1 MNALLE
7 RLLGKATQLTRSG
20 RLAEATAAIQAALR
34 GAEPLP
40 THPPASPPRAPM
52 PAADFTPVDAQVID
66 VEARELPDAAND
78 APTPAA
84 PVPTSPD
91 APHTPPRAVP
101 GGEGEF
107 IAASYNDSHGQRDY
121 KLYLPPP
128 TSDALRPLLVMLHG
142 CTQNPD
148 DFAVGTRA
156 NELAR
161 EQGFVVLYPAQ
172 PGSAN
177 TSGCW
182 NWFKHNHQ
190 RRGAGEPALIAG
202 MVQAVVAKHGI
213 DPGRVFVAGLS
224 AGGAMAAIL
233 GDAYPDVFAAVGV
246 HSGLP
251 TGAATDVMTAFSA
264 MRSGRADASSLPL
277 RGMRAGARPTATQA
291 PTRGPHRAPPT
302 IVFHGDADATVNVV
316 NGEQVVAACI
326 AAAEVNA
333 SVPAP
338 VEQRMSTHGR
348 TTTRRTWHD
357 AEGRLLAEHWLL
369 AGAGHAWS
377 GGSAKG
383 TYADER
389 GPDATREMLRFFNAL
404 HAAAPA

>member
-20 RLAEATAAIQAALR
+20 RLAEATAAIQATLR
-34 GAEPLP
+34 GGTAV
-40 THPPASPPRAPM
+40 PASPPRAPM
-52 PAADFTPVDAQVID
+52 PAADRAAEFSAADSQVID
-66 VEARELPDAAND
+66 VEAREVPDAAND
-78 APTPAA
+78 APAPTRPAHTTDEAPRAA
-84 PVPTSPD
+84 PRA
-91 APHTPPRAVP
+91 API
-101 GGEGEF
+101 GEGEF
-107 IAASYNDSHGQRDY
+107 TAATYQDAHGQRDY
-121 KLYLPPP
+121 KLYLPPLIG
-128 TSDALRPLLVMLHG
+128 DAPRPLLVMLHG

-148 DFAVGTRA
+148 DFAAGTRA

-177 TSGCW
+177 ASGCW

-202 MVQAVVAKHGI
+202 MVQVVVAQHHI
-213 DPGRVFVAGLS
+213 DPARVFVAGLS

-233 GDAYPDVFAAVGV
+233 GDAYPDLFAAVGV

-251 TGAATDVMTAFSA
+251 TGAATDVMTAFNA
-264 MRSGRADASSLPL
+264 MRSGNADAGSLPL
-277 RGMRAGARPTATQA
+277 RGMRADARPA
-291 PTRGPHRAPPT
+291 PGPHRTPPT

-316 NGEQVVAACI
+316 NGEQVVNACI

-333 SVPAP
+333 SVSAP
-338 VEQRMSTHGR
+338 VEERMSTHGR

-357 AEGRLLAEHWLL
+357 ANGRVLAEHWLL
-369 AGAGHAWS
+369 SGAGHAWS
-377 GGSAKG
+377 GGSANG

-389 GPDATREMLRFFNAL
+389 GPDATREMLRFFNA
-404 HAAAPA
+404 AGAAPPA

>member
-7 RLLGKATQLTRSG
+7 RLLGKATQLTRTG

-34 GAEPLP
+34 GGAHL
-40 THPPASPPRAPM
+40 PASPPRAPT
-52 PAADFTPVDAQVID
+52 PAADSATKFAPTDAQVID
-66 VEARELPDAAND
+66 VEAREVPDAAND
-78 APTPAA
+78 APAPARPAQTTPDASRAA
-84 PVPTSPD
+84 PV
-91 APHTPPRAVP
+91 
-101 GGEGEF
+101 GEGEF
-107 IAASYNDSHGQRDY
+107 IAASYQDAHGQRDY
-121 KLYLPPP
+121 KLYLPP
-128 TSDALRPLLVMLHG
+128 SAGGALRPLLVMLHG

-148 DFAVGTRA
+148 DFAAGTRA

-202 MVQAVVAKHGI
+202 MVQAVVAQHRI
-213 DPGRVFVAGLS
+213 DPARVFVAGLS

-251 TGAATDVMTAFSA
+251 TGAATDVMGAFSA
-264 MRSGRADASSLPL
+264 MRSGSGGGSSDGGGGMLL
-277 RGMRAGARPTATQA
+277 RGMRAGARPAAT
-291 PTRGPHRAPPT
+291 PGPRRAPPT

-316 NGEQVVAACI
+316 NGEQVVQACV
-326 AAAEVNA
+326 AGAQVNA
-333 SVPAP
+333 GVPAP
-338 VEQRMSTHGR
+338 VEERMSNNGR

-357 AEGRLLAEHWLL
+357 ANGRVLAEHWLL

-377 GGSAKG
+377 GGSTTG
-383 TYADER
+383 TYADAR
-389 GPDATREMLRFFNAL
+389 GPDATREMLRFFHAL
-404 HAAAPA
+404 DAAPIA

>member
-20 RLAEATAAIQAALR
+20 RLFEATAAIQAALR
-34 GAEPLP
+34 GGAAVP
-40 THPPASPPRAPM
+40 TSRPHAPM
-52 PAADFTPVDAQVID
+52 PAPDFTSVDAQVID
-66 VEARELPDAAND
+66 VEAREVPDAAND
-78 APTPAA
+78 APAREARPAA
-84 PVPTSPD
+84 PQASPA
-91 APHTPPRAVP
+91 APAPALAPAP
-101 GGEGEF
+101 AGAGQF
-107 IAASYNDSHGQRDY
+107 IAAHYQDTHGQRAY
-121 KLYLPPP
+121 KLYLPPLGG
-128 TSDALRPLLVMLHG
+128 DAPRPLLVMLHG

-148 DFAVGTRA
+148 DFAAGTRA

-172 PGSAN
+172 PSGAN
-177 TSGCW
+177 SSGCW
-182 NWFKHNHQ
+182 NWFKHKHQ

-202 MVQAVVAKHGI
+202 MVQAVTVQHRI
-213 DPGRVFVAGLS
+213 DPARVFVAGLS

-264 MRSGRADASSLPL
+264 MRSGSVDPSTLPL
-277 RGMRAGARPTATQA
+277 CGMRAGTRPE
-291 PTRGPHRAPPT
+291 PGPHRAPPT

-316 NGEQVVAACI
+316 NGEQVVQACI
-326 AAAEVNA
+326 AAAQVNGNL
-333 SVPAP
+333 PAP
-338 VEQRMSTHGR
+338 VEERMSNNGR

-357 AEGRLLAEHWLL
+357 AHGRVLAEHWLL

-377 GGSAKG
+377 GGSAQG

-404 HAAAPA
+404 DSAQRH

>member
-20 RLAEATAAIQAALR
+20 RLTEATAAIQAALR
-34 GAEPLP
+34 GVAQV
-40 THPPASPPRAPM
+40 PPSPPRAPM

-66 VEARELPDAAND
+66 VEAREVPDAAND
-78 APTPAA
+78 APPAAAPAQTLPDAPPTAHRAA
-84 PVPTSPD
+84 PV
-91 APHTPPRAVP
+91 
-101 GGEGEF
+101 GEGEF
-107 IAASYNDSHGQRDY
+107 IAASYSGAHGQRDY
-121 KLYLPPP
+121 KLYLPPQAA
-128 TSDALRPLLVMLHG
+128 DAPRPLLVMLHG

-148 DFAVGTRA
+148 DFAAGTRA

-202 MVQAVVAKHGI
+202 MVQAVVTEHGI
-213 DPGRVFVAGLS
+213 DPARVFVAGLS

-264 MRSGRADASSLPL
+264 MRSGSADTGSLPL
-277 RGMRAGARPTATQA
+277 RGVRASARPVPA
-291 PTRGPHRAPPT
+291 PGLKRAPPT
-302 IVFHGDADATVNVV
+302 IVFHGDADSTVNVA

-326 AAAEVNA
+326 AAAEVNG

-338 VEQRMSTHGR
+338 VEERMSNHGR

-357 AEGRLLAEHWLL
+357 AEGRVLAEHWLV

-377 GGSAKG
+377 GGSTKG

-389 GPDATREMLRFFNAL
+389 GPDATREMLRFFGAVGD
-404 HAAAPA
+404 AQTAR